1 MGCLSKEGQ
10 YPSTGPPTYQ
20 IIKVPNANHMNM
32 MKTSL
37 TIIPM
42 CPRERFP
49 LYKSLS
55 WLVLCYKKDWS
66 IFLHLIY
73 FYYLLPSTN
82 YLITK
87 LSVTDNFS
95 ACREYLTE
103 KCLSFPS
110 APRWVRHSY
119 LSKGLRYIPYT
130 WGSSRLFSGAVAR
143 ECSAFGRWNLVRKN
157 LNSVLKFTVTC
168 YYGT

>member
-1 MGCLSKEGQ
+1 M
-10 YPSTGPPTYQ
+10 
-20 IIKVPNANHMNM
+20 IV

-55 WLVLCYKKDWS
+55 RLVLCYKKDWA
-66 IFLHLIY
+66 ILLHFIY
-73 FYYLLPSTN
+73 FCYLFLGTN

-87 LSVTDNFS
+87 LSITYNFS
-95 ACREYLTE
+95 ACREYLAE
-103 KCLSFPS
+103 NRLSFPS

-119 LSKGLRYIPYT
+119 LSKDYDRSPTLVGHQDSFLAPLPGSEAPLVSGT
-130 WGSSRLFSGAVAR
+130 W
-143 ECSAFGRWNLVRKN
+143 
-157 LNSVLKFTVTC
+157 
-168 YYGT
+168 

>member
-1 MGCLSKEGQ
+1 MGFLSKEGQ
-10 YPSTGPPTYQ
+10 YPSTGPRTYQ
-20 IIKVPNANHMNM
+20 IITVPNANHMNV

-37 TIIPM
+37 SLIPM

-55 WLVLCYKKDWS
+55 KLFICYKKDWAML
-66 IFLHLIY
+66 LHLIY
-73 FYYLLPSTN
+73 FCYLLPVTN

-103 KCLSFPS
+103 NCLSFPS
-110 APRWVRHSY
+110 TPRWVRHSY
-119 LSKGLRYIPYT
+119 LSKGL
-130 WGSSRLFSGAVAR
+130 
-143 ECSAFGRWNLVRKN
+143 
-157 LNSVLKFTVTC
+157 
-168 YYGT
+168 

>member
-1 MGCLSKEGQ
+1 MLVQVRTTPKHR
-10 YPSTGPPTYQ
+10 STHISNYQ
-20 IIKVPNANHMNM
+20 STERDHMNV

-55 WLVLCYKKDWS
+55 TLILCYKKDWATL
-66 IFLHLIY
+66 LHLVY
-73 FYYLLPSTN
+73 FCYLLPVTN

-103 KCLSFPS
+103 NRLSFPS
-110 APRWVRHSY
+110 ATRWVRHSY
-119 LSKGLRYIPYT
+119 LSKGLRLIPYT
-130 WGSSRLFSGAVAR
+130 CGSSRLFSGAVAG
-143 ECSAFGRWNLVRKN
+143 ECSAFG
-157 LNSVLKFTVTC
+157 
-168 YYGT
+168 